1 MMEAM
6 ELEFLS
12 NAEKSPNYRKL
23 VIELA
28 EEAAGR
34 NVI

>member
-1 MMEAM
+1 MFETMAA
-6 ELEFLS
+6 ELM
-12 NAEKSPNYRKL
+12 AKVDAAPDYRKL

-28 EEAAGR
+28 EEALER